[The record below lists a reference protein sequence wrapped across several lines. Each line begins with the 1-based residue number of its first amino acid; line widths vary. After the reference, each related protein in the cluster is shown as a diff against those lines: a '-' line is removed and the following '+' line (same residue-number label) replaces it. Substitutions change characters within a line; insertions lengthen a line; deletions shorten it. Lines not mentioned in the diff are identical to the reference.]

1 MNTTIFWLVG
11 GVVTAVVG
19 YLFWRRISRSS
30 SWTEIPTLETLE
42 VPGEGSIFT
51 YLVKRIRGLAAHSQ
65 MSDSV
70 TMTVDDVMETAVD
83 PPQEML
89 EALLEEA
96 PPIAMGFGEEDGGE
110 ETGPA
115 GESGAAPEEDL
126 LRMDVAI
133 PPQVEVGRAFDLAV
147 AIRQAASS
155 LLVEEDLTQLA
166 SGPVAVSW
174 EDEMDTAVVR
184 IHVTAPDC
192 DIDVAE
198 QSVTLKRRQ
207 DEPPVYFLLTPRV
220 NGRISIQVKVYQQD
234 LLLGN
239 ARIKTEAAIEVGH
252 VEMVVTSHPLSLT
265 PTDRRLLRQNLTDA
279 FDLGELHDLI
289 FLLGLDK
296 DNFPQEKDELIID
309 LIQTCLR
316 QGLLRDL
323 QSVGRE
329 KRPLLPWKLE
339 TIPD

>member
-1 MNTTIFWLVG
+1 MNTTVFLILG
-11 GVVTAVVG
+11 GLVTAVIG
-19 YLFWRRISRSS
+19 YLFRNRLIDRLRALFRPSEMIGS
-30 SWTEIPTLETLE
+30 TLVEIGDL
-42 VPGEGSIFT
+42 
-51 YLVKRIRGLAAHSQ
+51 
-65 MSDSV
+65 
-70 TMTVDDVMETAVD
+70 METAVD

-89 EALLEEA
+89 EGMLEDM
-96 PPIAMGFGEEDGGE
+96 PPIVMGFGEEAGGE
-110 ETGPA
+110 EA
-115 GESGAAPEEDL
+115 GSADESGAEPEEAL

-155 LLVEEDLTQLA
+155 LLAEEDLTKVA
-166 SGPVAVSW
+166 SGPVAVAW
-174 EDEMDTAVVR
+174 EDETDKAVVR
-184 IHVTAPDC
+184 IQVTAPDC

-198 QSVTLKRRQ
+198 QSVTLTRQQ
-207 DEPPVYFLLTPRV
+207 DEPPVYFLLTPRRD
-220 NGRISIQVKVYQQD
+220 GRISIQVKVYQED

-239 ARIKTEAAIEVGH
+239 ARIKTMAAAEVGH
-252 VEMVVTSHPLSLT
+252 VEMVVTSHPLALT
-265 PTDRRLLRQNLTDA
+265 ANDRRRLRQNLTDA

-323 QSVGRE
+323 QSVGEE
-329 KRPLLPWKLE
+329 KRPLLSWNLE
-339 TIPD
+339 SIPD